1 MKAFYILMK
10 DITPIMVI
18 PDVNAH
24 VDGHPIL
31 TSSYA
36 LYKSDGSQDRIDT
49 LNTDKLLAPEK
60 LKHPDYLGTIFYD
73 EPDHSISYD
82 ADGLNELSAYEVE
95 DIIKQINSYRKNSGI
110 WQI

>member
-1 MKAFYILMK
+1 MHN
-10 DITPIMVI
+10 ITPIIVI

-31 TSSYA
+31 TSSYT
-36 LYKSDGSQDRIDT
+36 LYKSDRTHDKLHM
-49 LNTDKLLAPEK
+49 LNTDKHLAPEK
-60 LKHPDYLGTIFYD
+60 LKHPDYLGTVFYEESD
-73 EPDHSISYD
+73 RSISYS
-82 ADGLNELSAYEVE
+82 ADGLNELSHYEVE